1 MRMSYCIILIFLL
14 GIWKAEGGSHE
25 GFTPPPPSPT
35 SEHNKPDYSQ
45 PPDPQVIKAK
55 LSKLVDEQIDRNKD
69 GYVTVD
75 ELREWLKVTHLQAME
90 ATLDSQW
97 KYFQPKQR
105 QVLNSPNQID
115 QTVDAI
121 SWELYKNY
129 TYPDMYLEMQD
140 SEELAKMKQVIKR
153 LEKRWAKADSNKDNL
168 LTREEF
174 KDFLHPEE
182 SDRTRDI
189 VIEEAMEDVDVDKN
203 NEVSLEEYME
213 HSRSVA
219 GEEKNDP
226 SWSQGQQGHFVN
238 YLDKNKDG
246 SLNRDEF
253 KDWILPPY
261 DKHEAEAWRLI
272 SLTDIDRDT
281 KITKQDIL
289 NNFQFFVGLQPPE
302 FWMDENQKRHDEF

>member
-1 MRMSYCIILIFLL
+1 MSYCIILIVLL
-14 GIWKAEGGSHE
+14 GIWKVEGGSHE

-35 SEHNKPDYSQ
+35 SEHKKPDYSQ

-75 ELREWLKVTHLQAME
+75 ELREWLKVTHLQALE

-105 QVLNSPNQID
+105 QVLNSPNQIY

-140 SEELAKMKQVIKR
+140 SEELAKIKQMIKR

>member
-1 MRMSYCIILIFLL
+1 MRHHLLLLAFLL
-14 GIWKAEGGSHE
+14 KFSKIEGGSHQ

-35 SEHNKPDYSQ
+35 GEHKQPDYSK
-45 PPDPQVIKAK
+45 PPDPEVIKAK
-55 LSKLVDEQIDRNKD
+55 LSKLIDERVDRNKD

-75 ELREWLKVTHLQAME
+75 ELRDVLKEIHLE
-90 ATLDSQW
+90 AIETTLDSQW
-97 KYFQPKQR
+97 RYFHPKQQ
-105 QVLNSPNQID
+105 QVLTSPGQNAKA
-115 QTVDAI
+115 VDVI
-121 SWELYKNY
+121 SWELYKNF
-129 TYPDMYLEMQD
+129 TYPDVFLQMQNSEDLE
-140 SEELAKMKQVIKR
+140 KMKEMIKR

-182 SDRTRDI
+182 SDRTKDI
-189 VIEEAMEDVDVDKN
+189 VIDEAMEDVDVDKN

-213 HSRSVA
+213 HSKNVA

-226 SWSQGQQGHFVN
+226 NWSQGQQGHFVN

-246 SLNRDEF
+246 SLNKDEF

-261 DKHEAEAWRLI
+261 DRHEAEAWRLI
-272 SLTDIDRDT
+272 SLADQDRDT

-289 NNFQFFVGLQPPE
+289 NNFQFFMALQPPE
-302 FWMDENQKRHDEF
+302 FWMDDNQKRHDEF

>member
-1 MRMSYCIILIFLL
+1 MSYCIILIFLL

-140 SEELAKMKQVIKR
+140 SEELAKMKQMIKR